1 MSNAS
6 NASNANVTI
15 RPARPEDAEWIVPLG
30 SRMHEFGP
38 PPWRDVRVMD
48 AAVAAQWAR
57 ELANPTPGSAFLVA
71 EDALGSAVGFVW
83 LRTERDYFI
92 DMPVGHVIDIAVTR
106 GGEGRGIGR
115 ALLDAADRWAESNGY
130 PWLTLHVFEGNDR
143 ARRLYEKH
151 GYVPEWTRML
161 KLVGP
166 AARDGR

>member
-6 NASNANVTI
+6 NASDASVTI

-143 ARRLYEKH
+143 ARRVYEKH

-161 KLVGP
+161 KRVG
-166 AARDGR
+166 RGVERE